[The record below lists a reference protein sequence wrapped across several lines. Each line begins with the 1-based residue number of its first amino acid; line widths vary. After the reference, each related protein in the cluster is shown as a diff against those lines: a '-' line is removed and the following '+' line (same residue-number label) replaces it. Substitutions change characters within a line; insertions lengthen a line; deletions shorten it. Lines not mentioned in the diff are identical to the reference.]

1 MTRIGGLSLDQ
12 IEKEYLQRMED
23 AFGPRKDDYLQSGGI
38 YQFKADGEYHLFNPH
53 TIYNFQ
59 QAVRKGD
66 YKLFKEYTAELDKEA
81 LATPTTLRSIWEFNS
96 NRPKVALSEVEPAQ
110 SIVKRFKVGAMSFG
124 SLSKEA
130 HETIAEAMNSIGAK
144 SNSGEGGENRNRFK
158 VQPDGRNLNSK
169 IKQVASDVSVSMLN
183 ILCLLKKQIK
193 LAQGAK
199 PGEGGQLPGQ
209 KSSLGLLKSVVQRL
223 VFV

>member
-110 SIVKRFKVGAMSFG
+110 SI
-124 SLSKEA
+124 
-130 HETIAEAMNSIGAK
+130 
-144 SNSGEGGENRNRFK
+144 
-158 VQPDGRNLNSK
+158 
-169 IKQVASDVSVSMLN
+169 
-183 ILCLLKKQIK
+183 LCLLKKS
-193 LAQGAK
+193 
-199 PGEGGQLPGQ
+199 
-209 KSSLGLLKSVVQRL
+209 KSS
-223 VFV
+223 